1 MMTQPPPVSLPRGG
15 RRTGPLPRGPDS
27 TGPRGSLTP
36 GSGAQRMEESMD
48 QYQLLPNLTEDEYQ
62 ALKADIAERGVQVPV
77 ERDETGAVLDGHH
90 RIRACEE
97 LGITDYPT
105 IIRTGMD
112 EDQKRQH
119 VLALN
124 LDRRHLTREQKR
136 ELVATLLVATPET
149 SNRQIAEQAKVDDH
163 TVADVRRNLQAT
175 AEIPQLNRTV
185 GADGKER
192 PAHKPKPTAVITTT
206 PKQTE
211 AALAILQTSG
221 TEPPK
226 AMSTVAD
233 LKQAD
238 KVERR
243 EAARDQAEAKAAE
256 LTSAP
261 GWSTN
266 AFRLIH
272 GDVADGLP
280 EIADE
285 SVDFVITDPPYP
297 QEYLHTYSDLS
308 RLAARVLKPG
318 GSLLAMAGEMYL
330 QDVIARLSECMTYHW
345 TVAYLT
351 PGGQAV
357 QVWPRRV
364 NTFWKPVLWY
374 VKGEY
379 AGEWVGDVTRS
390 AVNDNDKRHHDWG
403 QSESGMADL
412 IERFTKPGDTI
423 LDPFV
428 GGGTTAVVA
437 VGMARYVVAADIDQ
451 QKLSI
456 TAGRLAAMATL
467 NGGEQC

>member
-1 MMTQPPPVSLPRGG
+1 
-15 RRTGPLPRGPDS
+15 
-27 TGPRGSLTP
+27 
-36 GSGAQRMEESMD
+36 MD
-48 QYQLLPNLTEDEYQ
+48 AQYQLLPDLTDEEYQ
-62 ALKADIAERGVQVPV
+62 ALKADIEARGVQVPV

-105 IIRTGMD
+105 IIRTGMN
-112 EDQKRQH
+112 EDQKREH

-124 LDRRHLTREQKR
+124 LDRRHLTRDQRKD
-136 ELVATLLVATPET
+136 LVGKLRADGWSLP
-149 SNRQIAEQAKVDDH
+149 RIAERLHVSLGTTHADAQAFNSESVDGADPPAKV
-163 TVADVRRNLQAT
+163 T
-175 AEIPQLNRTV
+175 
-185 GADGKER
+185 GADGKQY
-192 PAHKPKPTAVITTT
+192 PATRPKPTAVITTT
-206 PKQTE
+206 PKQTQ
-211 AALAILQTSG
+211 AALDILQTSG

-256 LTSAP
+256 LTAAP
-261 GWSTN
+261 DWSSN

-272 GDVADGLP
+272 GDVANGLP
-280 EIADE
+280 EIPDE

-330 QDVIARLSECMTYHW
+330 PEVITRLSECMTYHW

-374 VKGEY
+374 VKGEFS
-379 AGEWVGDVTRS
+379 GEWVGDVTRS

-437 VGMARYVVAADIDQ
+437 VALARYVIAADVDQ
-451 QKLSI
+451 RQLDI
-456 TAGRLAAMATL
+456 TAGRLAQMAP
-467 NGGEQC
+467 NGRPGDGDE